1 MVEKVLS
8 TGVDSKMDNYS
19 SQEND
24 PDATDGN
31 LGQSGQGDSTL
42 KRPAEDIT
50 GNVSK
55 KQKVGSLQNK
65 TPIARLNELK
75 PGLEYKS
82 EPMEGPSHDPLF
94 TVTVEFNG
102 ETFKGTGR
110 SKKQAKHAAAE
121 ATLQSIGM
129 DTSVSTDVSEIN
141 KITDSSKTPG
151 EENGTNGNSKSV
163 LKPKTIINNASAGVP
178 LLAQGLTQASKNP
191 VSLLNELRQGVQY
204 RLLEQSGE
212 PHAKTFTFRVIVDE
226 QIFEG
231 TGSSKKLAKAS
242 VAQKVLNELHGI
254 VVGTS
259 SAVIQDTPIANLPDI
274 QMDQKLA
281 DRIAQ
286 LVTSKFRDITA
297 GNPSVAK
304 RKVLAGIVMTNDSN
318 KEDIRVITCSTGTKC
333 INGEHLSLQG
343 QCINDCHAEIVSRR
357 CLVRFLY
364 NQIEKCLD
372 SIRDR
377 KKNNSIIEP
386 LVEGAG
392 YRVKPQFKF
401 HLYVNTAT
409 CGDGRI
415 FTPHEE
421 EAAKSDNHPN
431 RQSRGQLRTKI
442 ESGEGTIPIK
452 TGSDTIQTW
461 DGVLQGERLR
471 TMSCSDK
478 VARWNVLGI
487 QGCLLS
493 HLLTPVYLESVVLGS
508 LFNASHLY
516 RALCGRIEHTVQDL
530 PKLYKLNQPKM
541 SQGSS
546 TIEFQMPTKAPT
558 ISVNWYCEDQQIEVL
573 NAMTGRLEA
582 GEMSSRVCK
591 QELFQRLVSLLN
603 HPSVKSLTGV
613 DPKEVKQMSYGEV
626 KALCADYQ
634 ASKRSLYSAFSKAG
648 LGKWVSKPLEQDFF
662 YLD

>member
-8 TGVDSKMDNYS
+8 AGVDSKMDDYS

-24 PDATDGN
+24 PDAADGN
-31 LGQSGQGDSTL
+31 LGKSGQGDSSL

-50 GNVSK
+50 GNLSK
-55 KQKVGSLQNK
+55 KQKVGLLQTK
-65 TPIARLNELK
+65 TPIAKLNELK

-82 EPMEGPSHDPLF
+82 EPMEGPSHNPVF

-102 ETFKGTGR
+102 QTFKGTGS

-129 DTSVSTDVSEIN
+129 DVSVTMDVSEGN
-141 KITDSSKTPG
+141 KTDDSALTTG
-151 EENGTNGNSKSV
+151 EDNGTNGNAKAIK
-163 LKPKTIINNASAGVP
+163 LKNNTNNASTGGA
-178 LLAQGLTQASKNP
+178 LLSQGPTQASKNP
-191 VSLLNELRQGVQY
+191 VSLLNELRQGVTY

-212 PHAKTFTFRVIVDE
+212 PHAKSFTFRVIVDD

-231 TGSSKKLAKAS
+231 TGSSKKLAKAA
-242 VAQKVLNELHGI
+242 VAQKVLSELHGI
-254 VVGTS
+254 VVGNS
-259 SAVIQDTPIANLPDI
+259 SVVIHDSPITDLPDI

-281 DRIAQ
+281 DKIAQ

-304 RKVLAGIVMTNDSN
+304 RKVLAGIVMTNNID

-377 KKNNSIIEP
+377 KKNNSIIEAC
-386 LVEGAG
+386 EGGKG

-478 VARWNVLGI
+478 VARWNVLGV
-487 QGCLLS
+487 QGCLLT

-546 TIEFQMPTKAPT
+546 TIEFIMPTKAPT
-558 ISVNWYCEDQQIEVL
+558 ISVNWYCEDQQLEVL

-591 QELFQRLVSLLN
+591 QELFQRLISLLD
-603 HPSVKSLTGV
+603 HPSSKPLTGV
-613 DPKEVKQMSYGEV
+613 DPEAVKQMSYGEV

>member
-1 MVEKVLS
+1 MVEKVLPV
-8 TGVDSKMDNYS
+8 GVDSKMEDFS
-19 SQEND
+19 SQENMD
-24 PDATDGN
+24 
-31 LGQSGQGDSTL
+31 QSGQGDSSL
-42 KRPAEDIT
+42 KRPADDIT
-50 GNVSK
+50 GSISK
-55 KQKVGSLQNK
+55 KQKVGSIQTK
-65 TPIARLNELK
+65 TPIAKLNELK

-82 EPMEGPSHDPLF
+82 EPMEGPSHDPVF

-102 ETFKGTGR
+102 QTFKGTGR

-129 DTSVSTDVSEIN
+129 DMSVTTEVSEGN
-141 KITDSSKTPG
+141 KMGDSALTPG
-151 EENGTNGNSKSV
+151 EENGTNGNSKAV
-163 LKPKTIINNASAGVP
+163 LKAATNINNASTGAT
-178 LLAQGLTQASKNP
+178 LISQGPTQASKNP
-191 VSLLNELRQGVQY
+191 VSLLNELRQGVTY

-212 PHAKTFTFRVIVDE
+212 PHAKSFTFRVIVDE

-231 TGSSKKLAKAS
+231 TGSSKKLAKAA
-242 VAQKVLNELHGI
+242 VAQKVLNDLHGI

-259 SAVIQDTPIANLPDI
+259 SVVIQDTPIADLPDI

-281 DRIAQ
+281 DKIAQ
-286 LVTSKFRDITA
+286 LVTTKFRDLTA

-304 RKVLAGIVMTNDSN
+304 RKVLAGIIMTNDWD
-318 KEDIRVITCSTGTKC
+318 KEDIKVITCSTGTKC

-372 SIRDR
+372 SVRDR
-377 KKNNSIIEP
+377 KKNNSIIEA
-386 LVEGAG
+386 LEGGKG

-478 VARWNVLGI
+478 VARWNVLGV
-487 QGCLLS
+487 QGCLLT

-530 PKLYKLNQPKM
+530 PSLYKLNQPKM

-546 TIEFQMPTKAPT
+546 TIEFIMPTKAPT
-558 ISVNWYCEDQQIEVL
+558 ISVNWYCEDQQLEVL

-591 QELFQRLVSLLN
+591 QELFQRLGALLD
-603 HPSVKSLTGV
+603 HPSVKPLTGV
-613 DPKEVKQMSYGEV
+613 DAEAVKQMSYGEV
-626 KALCADYQ
+626 KALCKDYQ
-634 ASKRSLYSAFSKAG
+634 TSKRSLYSAFSKAG
-648 LGKWVSKPLEQDFF
+648 LGKWVSKPLEQEEF